1 MTQHKH
7 EFVETWTGPLAQG
20 FDRPTD
26 EATLKVYLQKF
37 SDDELLEA
45 ILPRLSDGELEE
57 FFRLVAVTLRRHLS
71 DAEYHELF
79 LKEAPAGGSRQ
90 L

>member
-1 MTQHKH
+1 MSQHKH
-7 EFVETWTGPLAQG
+7 DFVENWTGPLAQG

-26 EATLKVYLQKF
+26 EATLKVYLQKI
-37 SDDELLEA
+37 SDDDMLE
-45 ILPRLSDGELEE
+45 ILLPRLSDEELGE

-71 DAEYHELF
+71 DAEYHERF

>member
-7 EFVETWTGPLAQG
+7 DFVETWTGPLAQG

-26 EATLKVYLQKF
+26 EATLQVYLQKL
-37 SDDELLEA
+37 SDDDLMTAL
-45 ILPRLSDGELEE
+45 LPRLGDEELSE
-57 FFRLVAVTLRRHLS
+57 FFRLVGETLRRHLT
-71 DAEYHELF
+71 DVEYHELF
-79 LKEAPAGGSRQ
+79 LKETPAGGSRQ

>member
-1 MTQHKH
+1 
-7 EFVETWTGPLAQG
+7 LAQG

-37 SDDELLEA
+37 SDDDLMEA
-45 ILPRLSDGELEE
+45 LLPRLDDEEMSE
-57 FFRLVAVTLRRHLS
+57 FFRLVGVTLRRHLS
-71 DAEYHELF
+71 DVEYHELF
-79 LKEAPAGGSRQ
+79 LKETPAGGPRE